1 MRKKISFRNYGEFVI
16 EGKEVGR
23 AEALIATK
31 RMLTL
36 HTCLDF
42 PPFDLDITDQK
53 RVNVW
58 LGEFNRYLAEG
69 NLPALQIVRL
79 PNDHTHGTSPNK
91 PTPRA
96 YMADNDLGLGRMV
109 EAVSKSVFWRDTVFF
124 VLEDD
129 SQNGPDH
136 VDAHRSVLLV
146 ISAYNKPGVVHRFT
160 NTTDVLATIEEIL
173 GLDSLSQFDHYGRP
187 LRGIFAATADLTP
200 YAALKPGVDMNEKNP
215 PAKKAATLLDFSR
228 PDAVDDIQFN
238 RILWQAIKGDVPY
251 PVTKRAAMGR

>member
-1 MRKKISFRNYGEFVI
+1 
-16 EGKEVGR
+16 
-23 AEALIATK
+23 LIATK
-31 RMLTL
+31 RLLTL

-96 YMADNDLGLGRMV
+96 YMADNDLGLGRLV
-109 EAVSKSVFWRDTVFF
+109 EAVSKSPFWRDTVFF

-173 GLDSLSQFDHYGRP
+173 GLDSMSQFDHYGRP
-187 LRGIFAATADLTP
+187 LRGVFAATADLAP
-200 YAALKPGVDMNEKNP
+200 YAAARPGVDMNEKNP
-215 PAKKAATLLDFSR
+215 PAAKAAARLDFSR
-228 PDAVDDIQFN
+228 PDAIDDDQFN
-238 RILWQAIKGDVPY
+238 RILWRAIKGDVPY
-251 PVTKRAAMGR
+251 PEATQTLSDARRSTMRGR